1 MRLSSLV
8 VGLALVSP
16 AAYAQLAPAPAPT
29 PAPATHTAP
38 SSPPSTAGS
47 ASSSSHNSSPSSSAS
62 SSTSSSP
69 SMHSPSPASSSTSSS
84 NHSGGFAG
92 GGFGSSSSHGR
103 DAESSSSRHEKES
116 SHDAARESKSS
127 RETSSHEASNHETS
141 KHETAS
147 ENKPA
152 HDSNATSVAD
162 TDARNRR
169 DDERGDRGND
179 SRITGGRE
187 RDAAGEDGARH
198 DERGPSDGK
207 HPDPAGKASGDCAK
221 EPCATASPKVSH
233 VDWVQGRCQSGPC
246 EACAKGSSPNKFGY
260 CVANVPTASCASGT
274 VWNGKSCVSAS
285 ATAASAAPNGAAAPR
300 GPQCI
305 AIQSQVF
312 QINTDLGLARHKVFF
327 SVFQGQHE
335 RGLPVRGNG
344 RDATATIVPDVADA
358 SRARMQWG
366 DTSLHVISAHFF
378 PVLAS
383 NCARFYFLLLAQ
395 QDQRIH

>member
-8 VGLALVSP
+8 VSLALVSP
-16 AAYAQLAPAPAPT
+16 AAYAQHAPAPAPT

-38 SSPPSTAGS
+38 SSPSSASSS
-47 ASSSSHNSSPSSSAS
+47 ASSSSHN
-62 SSTSSSP
+62 SSP
-69 SMHSPSPASSSTSSS
+69 SMHSPSPASSSTSNSS
-84 NHSGGFAG
+84 HSGGFSG

-103 DAESSSSRHEKES
+103 DAESSSSRREKES
-116 SHDAARESKSS
+116 PHDAARESKSS
-127 RETSSHEASNHETS
+127 RETSNRETS
-141 KHETAS
+141 KHETDKHEAAS

-152 HDSNATSVAD
+152 HDSTSGGVAN

-169 DDERGDRGND
+169 DDERGDHGND
-179 SRITGGRE
+179 SRIAGSRE
-187 RDAAGEDGARH
+187 RDAAGEDRAQHNG
-198 DERGPSDGK
+198 RGPLADK
-207 HPDPAGKASGDCAK
+207 RPDPAGKASGDCAK

-312 QINTDLGLARHKVFF
+312 QINTDLALARHKVFLACSKNNMSADCHF
-327 SVFQGQHE
+327 AEMEETRLQQSCLILQTQAAPGC
-335 RGLPVRGNG
+335 NG
-344 RDATATIVPDVADA
+344 AIPACI
-358 SRARMQWG
+358 
-366 DTSLHVISAHFF
+366 
-378 PVLAS
+378 
-383 NCARFYFLLLAQ
+383 
-395 QDQRIH
+395 